1 MLHPKT
7 AALIA
12 SFVCVCVTVAA
23 APAEAQ
29 EPPEAA
35 VCRKAAITTL
45 KSESDLSPLKDVKLD
60 LDSLTVATSKAE
72 IEGIKVRT
80 VLIGQA
86 TIQRESSDEPH
97 TFLCLLG
104 ENEKVLLTFFTKR

>member
-1 MLHPKT
+1 MLHTKA

-12 SFVCVCVTVAA
+12 GLLLVAFAA

-29 EPPEAA
+29 EPPESAI
-35 VCRKAAITTL
+35 CRKAAIATL
-45 KSESDLSPLKDVKLD
+45 KAETDHSPLKDVKLD
-60 LDSLTVATSKAE
+60 LDSLTVAKSKGD
-72 IEGIKVRT
+72 IEGIKVTT

-104 ENEKVLLTFFTKR
+104 ENDKVLLTFFTKR